1 MIKSMTGYGR
11 GKWEGD
17 TKRVEVEMKS
27 VNHRFCDISPRLPR
41 RLNSLETRVGNFIR
55 QRISRGRVEVL
66 VTVDDSSLAEQ
77 KLELDLDLARDIHRA
92 LKALQENLRLPGEI
106 RLETLANFKD
116 IFTRKEVET
125 DLEKEWVSVLAALE
139 GALNGLDAMRRDEG
153 LALRQDFLK
162 RLMAIEGMIQEIEG
176 KAPLVLRA
184 CRDRLAQRVRELSG
198 GLQIDEARLAQ
209 EVAYLAER
217 SDITEEIV
225 RIRSHLIQFRDL
237 LDLLE
242 PAGRKMEF
250 LLQEINREA
259 NTLSSKAS
267 DSGIAQ
273 VAVGIKSELEK
284 IREQVQNVE

>member
-1 MIKSMTGYGR
+1 MTGYGR